1 MNILKKAAASRA
13 LIATLAAVA
22 LIAAQVVVLNHD
34 LAPDSHTP
42 DSVCEFCVAG
52 AGLAGANV
60 GDTKAPVLVS
70 VSLRIPATVHRVHSN
85 VPQRYHFARAPP
97 TAS

>member
-1 MNILKKAAASRA
+1 MKILKKAAASKA
-13 LIATLAAVA
+13 VLTALAAVA
-22 LIAAQVVVLNHD
+22 LVAAQVAVLNHD

-60 GDTKAPVLVS
+60 GDAKAPVLVS
-70 VSLRIPATVHRVHSN
+70 VSLRIPVAVHRVHSN
-85 VPQRYHFARAPP
+85 VPPRYHFARAPP
-97 TAS
+97 AAS